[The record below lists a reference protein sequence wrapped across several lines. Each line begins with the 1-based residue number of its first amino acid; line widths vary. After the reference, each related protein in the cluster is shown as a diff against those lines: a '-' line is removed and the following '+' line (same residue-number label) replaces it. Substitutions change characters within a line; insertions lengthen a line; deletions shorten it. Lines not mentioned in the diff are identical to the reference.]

1 MTEMLDGA
9 EVDGRR
15 AVAERNAEAILE
27 AALRVLAEEPDAG
40 TARIAAEA
48 GVGRAT
54 VYRHYP
60 DREAL
65 ERALRE
71 RAGAELRRVIAEAV
85 AATDAGIAAALESL
99 VGGLLTLK
107 ARYAMLAPPR
117 DPAAARRRMEEI
129 NRPLR
134 EIVEAA
140 QAHGELRADVP
151 AQWILA
157 SLRGLI
163 LAAHDERAARR
174 LTLEETPARVVSTL
188 LDGLTAR

>member
-1 MTEMLDGA
+1 MLEGA

-54 VYRHYP
+54 VYRHFP

-65 ERALRE
+65 EVALRE

-85 AATDAGIAAALESL
+85 AAAELGVAAGLESL

-117 DPAAARRRMEEI
+117 DAAAARRRMEEVH
-129 NRPLR
+129 RPLR

-140 QAHGELRADVP
+140 QARGELRADVP

-157 SLRGLI
+157 ALRGLI
-163 LAAHDERAARR
+163 LSAHEERAARR

-188 LDGLTAR
+188 LDGLAPRGA